1 MALDATKVRVGVTGG
16 VYVAPLATPLP
27 TDATTA
33 LNAAFVELGY
43 INDNGV
49 TESQGISTNKIKAW
63 QNGDVV
69 RTVQTEHN
77 LEYKFTPLES
87 NANVIAQVYPS
98 GQITGA
104 QRGNQEWVFH
114 VVDGA
119 NKIRVVLP
127 NAQITNI
134 GDVKYVNGDAVDYP
148 LTITAYPDS
157 SGVKAY
163 IYRA

>member
-16 VYVAPLATPLP
+16 AYVAPLGTTLP
-27 TDATTA
+27 TDATSA
-33 LNAAFVELGY
+33 LNGAFVELGY
-43 INDNGV
+43 INENGV
-49 TESQGISTNKIKAW
+49 TETQNISTNKIKAW
-63 QNGDVV
+63 QNGDIV
-69 RTVQTEHN
+69 RTVQTQHD

-87 NANVIAQVYPS
+87 NASVLAQVYPS

-104 QRGNQEWVFH
+104 QRGNAEWVFN
-114 VVDGA
+114 VVDGV

-127 NAQITNI
+127 NAQITDI
-134 GDVKYVNGDAVDYP
+134 GDVNYVNGDAIDYP
-148 LTITAYPDS
+148 LTITAYPDA